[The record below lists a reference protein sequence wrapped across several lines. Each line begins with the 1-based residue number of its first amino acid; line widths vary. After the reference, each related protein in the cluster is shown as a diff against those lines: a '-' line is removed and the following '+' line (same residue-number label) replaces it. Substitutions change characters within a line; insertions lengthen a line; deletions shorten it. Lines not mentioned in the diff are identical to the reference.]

1 MRLKINW
8 NAHVHLDTAD
18 AQWVGLGWGVTDDE
32 PGNPLDYEAVITVS
46 APPQAHARVGK
57 QAPNET
63 VVLISAPKLPC
74 GNPIE
79 IDVTYNVVSAKAT
92 AKGGRVDVDVAEYS
106 GLLNPNSHKILAQ
119 ASGKVGHDIT
129 VHAKVSGSCG

>member
-1 MRLKINW
+1 MKINW

-32 PGNPLDYEAVITVS
+32 PGNPLDYAALITVS
-46 APPQAHARVGK
+46 APPQAHAAVGK

-63 VVLISAPKLPC
+63 VVLISSPELPC

-79 IDVTYNVVSAKAT
+79 IDVTYKITSAKPV
-92 AKGGRVDVDVAEYS
+92 AKGSQVNVKVAQHA
-106 GLLNPNSHKILAQ
+106 GQLAEQ
-119 ASGKVGHDIT
+119 SRNVLKEATGTVGDDIT
-129 VHAKVSGSCG
+129 VHVEVPGSCG